1 MALIKL
7 TAIVDNI
14 SGKLNGTVF
23 AKNKG
28 GNYMRSKSKPSNPKT
43 SAQMAVRAQFGAIS
57 AAWKNLT
64 ESARSAWRES
74 ASSFPYI
81 NRLGDTKI
89 LSGFALHQKLNT
101 NLDLI
106 GEAALT
112 FPPEPKSPVNFSR
125 ITVTALYDDSNEKS
139 SLNILAPQSAVEG
152 TSKTLIYATPPLSH
166 GVENFENKL
175 RLIGINPSSSFT
187 AEYDANDLYEAV
199 FGELPVGAKVGIK
212 LQNISSE
219 SGMTS
224 APVYGTDIKEIK
236 E

>member
-43 SAQMAVRAQFGAIS
+43 AAQMAVRAQFGAIS
-57 AAWKNLT
+57 SAWKALS
-64 ESARSAWRES
+64 EGARSAWRES
-74 ASSFPYI
+74 ASNFPYI

-106 GEAALT
+106 GESMLT
-112 FPPEPKSPVNFSR
+112 FPPEPRTPINFAS
-125 ITVTALYDDSNEKS
+125 IGVTAIKDPEGENNLD
-139 SLNILAPQSAVEG
+139 IIAPLAAID
-152 TSKTLIYATPPLSH
+152 TNSKTLIFATPPLSH

-175 RLIGINPSSSFT
+175 RLITVKPSSSFST
-187 AEYDANDLYEAV
+187 KLNVNEEYELV
-199 FGELPVGAKVGIK
+199 FGELPVGAKVGVRM
-212 LQNISSE
+212 QNVSSE

-224 APVYGTDIKEIK
+224 APFYATAIKELK
-236 E
+236 T

>member
-43 SAQMAVRAQFGAIS
+43 AAQMAVRAQFGTIS

-64 ESARSAWRES
+64 EGARSAWRES
-74 ASSFPYI
+74 ASNFPYI
-81 NRLGDTKI
+81 NRLGDSKI

-106 GEAALT
+106 GEDMLT
-112 FPPEPKSPVNFSR
+112 FPPEPQSPVNFTG
-125 ITVTALYDDSNEKS
+125 ITVTAAYDSNTEVNTLK
-139 SLNILAPQSAVEG
+139 IVAPQAVLESN
-152 TSKTLIYATPPLSH
+152 SKTLIYATPPLSA

-175 RLIGINPSSSFT
+175 RLIGINQSSGFDAT
-187 AEYDANDLYEAV
+187 YDANTLYEAV
-199 FGELPVGAKVGIK
+199 FGELPVDAKVGIK
-212 LQNISSE
+212 LQNISSV
-219 SGMTS
+219 SGMTA
-224 APVYGTDIKEIK
+224 APVYGTAIKVEK
-236 E
+236 S

>member
-43 SAQMAVRAQFGAIS
+43 AAQMAVRATFGSIS
-57 AAWKNLT
+57 SAWKNLT

-81 NRLGDTKI
+81 NRLGDSKI

-106 GEAALT
+106 GESALT
-112 FPPEPKSPVNFSR
+112 FPPEPKSPVNFSSL
-125 ITVTALYDDSNEKS
+125 TVSARFDKTADEHL
-139 SLNILAPQSAVEG
+139 LGIMAPQSSVEG
-152 TSKTLIYATPPLSH
+152 DSKTLIYATPPLSH
-166 GVENFENKL
+166 GVENFENRL
-175 RLIGINPSSSFT
+175 RLIGVDPSSAFT
-187 AEYDANDLYEAV
+187 GSYNANDKYVAV

-212 LQNISSE
+212 LQNISSV
-219 SGMTS
+219 SGMAS
-224 APVYGTDIKEIK
+224 APVYATTIKE
-236 E
+236 EVN

>member
-43 SAQMAVRAQFGAIS
+43 AAQMAVRAQFGAIS

-64 ESARSAWRES
+64 ENARSAWRES

-81 NRLGDTKI
+81 NRLGDSKI

-112 FPPEPKSPVNFSR
+112 FPPEPSSPVNFSHVNIEAR
-125 ITVTALYDDSNEKS
+125 EDDGEEHV
-139 SLNILAPQSAVEG
+139 LGIEAPLSAVDAN
-152 TSKTLIYATPPLSH
+152 SKTLIFATPPLSH

-175 RLIGINPSSSFT
+175 RLIGVKPSSSF
-187 AEYDANDLYEAV
+187 ANEINVNNEYEKV
-199 FGELPVGAKVGIK
+199 FGRLPMGAKVGVR
-212 LQNISSE
+212 LQNVSSQ

-224 APVYGTDIKEIK
+224 APFYATAIKVEGH
-236 E
+236 

>member
-43 SAQMAVRAQFGAIS
+43 AAQMAVRAQFGAIS
-57 AAWKNLT
+57 SAWKALT

-74 ASSFPYI
+74 ASNFPYI
-81 NRLGDTKI
+81 NRLGDSKI

-106 GEAALT
+106 GESMLT
-112 FPPEPKSPVNFSR
+112 FPPEPISPVNFSS
-125 ITVTALYDDSNEKS
+125 IKVDAIKPAEGPDQM
-139 SLNILAPQSAVEG
+139 NILAPLV
-152 TSKTLIYATPPLSH
+152 TSDPNVKTLIFATPPLSH

-175 RLIGINPSSSFT
+175 RLIGVKLASSF
-187 AEYDANDLYEAV
+187 ASENNVNDLYEEV
-199 FGELPVGAKVGIK
+199 FGELPVGAKVGVRV
-212 LQNISSE
+212 QNVSTV
-219 SGMTS
+219 SGMASSPFYATS
-224 APVYGTDIKEIK
+224 IKEEK
-236 E
+236 S